1 MKTNDQ
7 VAISVIVP
15 VYNEEEILSSVMR
28 ELKEAM
34 SSSSYGY
41 EIIAVDD
48 GSEDGSSKILDN
60 IEGIRVIHNTAN
72 LGYGASLK
80 RGIKE
85 AKGEYILTIDADGT
99 YPAQSIPSLINQMD
113 QYDMVVGARTGKHVK
128 IPFFRMPAK
137 KFLSVLANFLSGR
150 KIPDLNSGLR
160 IFRKNI
166 ALEFFHLLPHGFS
179 FTTTITLAALTNDY
193 SVKFITIDY
202 FKRKGKSSIHPIKD
216 TVNFV
221 SLIIRIIVYFRPL
234 RFFIPISMLLFLSSI
249 FVWAY
254 GWFLFHTLFS
264 STIVILG
271 VASIQIALFGLIADL
286 IVRKR

>member
-60 IEGIRVIHNTAN
+60 IEGIRVINNTAN

-85 AKGEYILTIDADGT
+85 AKGEYILTIELVYT
-99 YPAQSIPSLINQMD
+99 LILQTSI
-113 QYDMVVGARTGKHVK
+113 
-128 IPFFRMPAK
+128 
-137 KFLSVLANFLSGR
+137 
-150 KIPDLNSGLR
+150 
-160 IFRKNI
+160 
-166 ALEFFHLLPHGFS
+166 
-179 FTTTITLAALTNDY
+179 
-193 SVKFITIDY
+193 
-202 FKRKGKSSIHPIKD
+202 
-216 TVNFV
+216 
-221 SLIIRIIVYFRPL
+221 
-234 RFFIPISMLLFLSSI
+234 
-249 FVWAY
+249 
-254 GWFLFHTLFS
+254 
-264 STIVILG
+264 
-271 VASIQIALFGLIADL
+271 
-286 IVRKR
+286 